1 MSDDRAPMT
10 PEERDE
16 LASAYLDGEA
26 TAEEAALVEGDP
38 RLSTLVEE
46 LQAVKDLVAAPV
58 EPPSDEVRDQMI
70 AQALDH
76 RAPVVPLESARR
88 RLRPMTPRAR
98 VVLAAAAVVAA
109 IAIVGVTVFQ
119 QADRGTDDMFV
130 ADDAAPTD
138 TALEAPASLAIPE
151 SADFAE
157 ESADSA
163 AFDSDGA
170 LAAEPAPAEEMMVA
184 DEPAAAIE
192 SMEMADEPAAAP
204 AEDESEAASE
214 MADFESEEAAV
225 TSGDVPLIFDTEDDL
240 FMHVA
245 ELVTE
250 PVEEGLDEMTAT
262 FDLVGCPQPH
272 GGELKLVVHFAAVVE
287 GTNVDVSVYEDN
299 GELLIS
305 QNTPPPECT
314 SIKPLT
320 PLP

>member
-38 RLSTLVEE
+38 RLSALVEE

-58 EPPSDEVRDQMI
+58 ELPSDEARDQMI

-76 RAPVVPLESARR
+76 PAPVVSLEKARR
-88 RLRPMTPRAR
+88 RMRPTPRQAR
-98 VVLAAAAVVAA
+98 AVLAAAAVVAA

-119 QADRGTDDMFV
+119 QADRGTDDSFV
-130 ADDAAPTD
+130 AQDSAPADTAMEAAAPQ
-138 TALEAPASLAIPE
+138 AAPE

-157 ESADSA
+157 DSADSV
-163 AFDSDGA
+163 A
-170 LAAEPAPAEEMMVA
+170 LDADDAPAPEPVPAEEMMMA
-184 DEPAAAIE
+184 DEPAAVIE

-204 AEDESEAASE
+204 AEDEGEAEPE
-214 MADFESEEAAV
+214 MADFESEEATV
-225 TSGDVPLIFDTEDDL
+225 TSGDVPLIFDTEADL

-245 ELVTE
+245 ELVAE
-250 PVEEGLDEMTAT
+250 PVEERLEEMAAPI
-262 FDLVGCPQPH
+262 DLVGCPQPH
-272 GGELKLVVHFAAVVE
+272 DGELELVIHLAAVVE
-287 GTNVDVSVYEDN
+287 GINVDVSVYEDN
-299 GELLIS
+299 GKLLIS
-305 QNTPPPECT
+305 QNTPPPECA